1 MTAVPVRR
9 DESPADVGS
18 TGSGSCIPCWSRAPW
33 TSWRRRGSLPERKVL
48 YQFTARGHDV
58 TQVLL
63 GADADRRTRRRRCVL
78 PLAAADAGARSRLE
92 DALASTMMRSGSVSE
107 GRDIGVVFN
116 LPRREGPCV
125 LPACG
130 GVGAQYTPVVGWAQS
145 LQYRAQVLRD
155 EPTPRQHR
163 GGSRRRSFGGDERL
177 LVGAHDRDD
186 AAPADPVL
194 HRRQRLRHLGEVRLP
209 DARRQHRREPRG
221 VPQSR
226 RSSKATAPIRVEAAR
241 PDR

>member
-1 MTAVPVRR
+1 M
-9 DESPADVGS
+9 
-18 TGSGSCIPCWSRAPW
+18 
-33 TSWRRRGSLPERKVL
+33 L

-63 GADADRRTRRRRCVL
+63 GQTADGCARRRRRLL
-78 PLAAADAGARSRLE
+78 PLAAADAGARADLD

-145 LQYRAQVLRD
+145 IAVSRA
-155 EPTPRQHR
+155 
-163 GGSRRRSFGGDERL
+163 GS
-177 LVGAHDRDD
+177 
-186 AAPADPVL
+186 
-194 HRRQRLRHLGEVRLP
+194 
-209 DARRQHRREPRG
+209 AR
-221 VPQSR
+221 
-226 RSSKATAPIRVEAAR
+226 
-241 PDR
+241 